1 MRFSPHPMAVCLC
14 LLLAVVLILS
24 SVPASFAS
32 AYNAHPKLVVV
43 IVIDQ
48 FRGDYLERYHDQFG
62 EGGFRLLLDHGAN
75 FTDCNYEYANTRTA
89 PGHATLFTGAYS
101 NGHGIAAN
109 EWWDPKKKRMV
120 TSVEDDDTKL
130 VGIAGDKPGASPHN
144 LLADTLG
151 DELKLATQGQARVFS
166 LSLKDR
172 AAILP
177 GGFSADA
184 AYWIDPKSGA
194 WITSTYYRR
203 DLPKW
208 AQDFN
213 AANRA
218 AKYWDRDWKN
228 ANGDVLRSTAHRKSK
243 DGSDAGFY
251 EVIGSTPFANEY
263 ELEFAKELVVYEN
276 LGAGPATDLLA
287 ISLSANDILGHQ
299 VGPDSPEMA
308 AMALA
313 LDRELADFFNF
324 LGHQVGLADTWIA
337 LSADHGISALPDAA
351 KKLRIPAANLDAGKL
366 EAQINAALTAKF
378 SPGHAASYIKL
389 DYPLAWLDQDAFAAA
404 RVKEHDA
411 ETAVGE
417 AMKQTGLRDYFTKS
431 QLAEG
436 EVPDTAL
443 GKKFLHSYSPE
454 GGWYVMGVP
463 EPYTVGPSKGTDH
476 ASPYTYDTHVPLA
489 FYGLP
494 FRPGTY
500 RTHAEPVDLA
510 VTLASLLGIN
520 APTHAVGRVL
530 IEALAS
536 THHSENASEP
546 VREGHDFSSEPA
558 LSKRSVPKGAVSAPN
573 VTAASA
579 AEVRSK
585 ADTNERPPQ

>member
-1 MRFSPHPMAVCLC
+1 MKLPHRALSLALVIA
-14 LLLAVVLILS
+14 LLLTTT
-24 SVPASFAS
+24 PALQAS
-32 AYNAHPKLVVV
+32 AYNAHPKLIVV

-48 FRGDYLERYHDQFG
+48 FRGDYLERYRDQFPD
-62 EGGFRLLLDHGAN
+62 GGFRLLLDHGAN
-75 FTDCNYEYANTRTA
+75 FTDCNYDYANTRTA

-109 EWWDPKKKRMV
+109 EWWDPQKKQMV

-130 VGIAGDKPGASPHN
+130 VGLPADPAKDQAAEKKEKAGASPHN

-151 DELKLATQGQARVFS
+151 DELKLATQGQSRVFG

-177 GGFSADA
+177 VGYSADA

-194 WITSTYYRR
+194 WITSTYYRS

-213 AANRA
+213 ASNRA
-218 AKYWDRDWKN
+218 AKYWDKEWKDSK
-228 ANGDVLRSTAHRKSK
+228 GEVLRSTAHRKGR

-263 ELEFAKELVVYEN
+263 EFEFAKELMLYEK
-276 LGAGPATDLLA
+276 LGAGQATDLLA
-287 ISLSANDILGHQ
+287 ISLSPNDILGHQ

-313 LDRELADFFNF
+313 LDRELADFFAF
-324 LGHQVGLADTWIA
+324 LGHQVGLANTWIA
-337 LSADHGISALPDAA
+337 LSADHGVSVLPDAA
-351 KKLRIPAANLDAGKL
+351 KKLRIPAANLDAKKL
-366 EAQINAALTAKF
+366 EGQINAALAAKF
-378 SPGHAASYIKL
+378 SPNHPADYIKL
-389 DYPLAWLDQDAFAAA
+389 DYPIAWLNDDLFTAAHI
-404 RVKEHDA
+404 KEHDA
-411 ETAVGE
+411 ELAVGE
-417 AMKQTGLRDYFTKS
+417 AMKQVGLRDYYTKS

-436 EVPDTAL
+436 EVPNTEF
-443 GKKFLHSYSPE
+443 GRKFLHSYSPE
-454 GGWYVMGVP
+454 AGWYVMGVP
-463 EPYTVGPSKGTDH
+463 QPYTVGGVKGTDH

-494 FRPGTY
+494 FRAGTY

-530 IEALAS
+530 IEALAPA
-536 THHSENASEP
+536 HGEK
-546 VREGHDFSSEPA
+546 EPA
-558 LSKRSVPKGAVSAPN
+558 PSPGTGAN
-573 VTAASA
+573 
-579 AEVRSK
+579 
-585 ADTNERPPQ
+585 